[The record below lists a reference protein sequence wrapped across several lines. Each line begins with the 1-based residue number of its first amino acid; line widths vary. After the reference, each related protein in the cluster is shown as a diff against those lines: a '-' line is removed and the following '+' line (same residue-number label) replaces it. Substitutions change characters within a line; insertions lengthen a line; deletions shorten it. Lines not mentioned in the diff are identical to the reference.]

1 MAPEGRIT
9 AGAPPE
15 LEPTVAPPEPEP
27 IVVAEPVPLPCGL
40 KLDPPLGRLLMLEF
54 ADPPLADE
62 VEFIDESRELFPL
75 PQATRSKPTTDP
87 QPKGFKMRRNILG
100 S

>member
-1 MAPEGRIT
+1 
-9 AGAPPE
+9 
-15 LEPTVAPPEPEP
+15 
-27 IVVAEPVPLPCGL
+27 
-40 KLDPPLGRLLMLEF
+40 MLEF